1 MNKNPVGRPGS
12 PKSAADYMV
21 GRGCAPKNGKG
32 SRDASQEPGDV
43 AEMAE
48 LGTLVSTFAHEL
60 RSPLGAM
67 LTSLHVVESRI
78 GAADPAAKKGLDRI
92 RRSVWRCDNI
102 IAKLLDYSRQAPLL
116 PEETGIDQWLRALFH
131 SQSLP
136 DGITLTFEPGLGD
149 GRFRI
154 DRGQMWRAIV
164 HIIENAAQAIL
175 SGGTPGRIAAST
187 RTVGKSIEIRIADNG
202 PGVPEENR
210 AKIFDPL
217 FSGTQVGAGLGLPI
231 AKRIVE
237 LHGGT
242 ISLDPSKGR
251 ETSVTITLPID
262 PVEQAG
268 D

>member
-1 MNKNPVGRPGS
+1 MNKNPVGKPGP
-12 PKSAADYMV
+12 PKSAANYMAAKHEAV
-21 GRGCAPKNGKG
+21 KNGKG
-32 SRDASQEPGDV
+32 SRNASQEPGDV

-67 LTSLHVVESRI
+67 LTSLHVVESRM
-78 GAADPAAKKGLDRI
+78 GGADPAAKKGLDRI

-102 IAKLLDYSRQAPLL
+102 ITRLLDYSRHEALVM
-116 PEETGIDQWLRALFH
+116 EETGIDQWLRALFH
-131 SQSLP
+131 GQSLP

-154 DRGQMWRAIV
+154 DRDQMWRAIV

-175 SGGTPGRIAAST
+175 NGGTPGRIAAST
-187 RTVGKSIEIRIADNG
+187 RTVGKSIEIRIADTG

-210 AKIFDPL
+210 AKIFEPL

-242 ISLDPSKGR
+242 ISLDAPTGR
-251 ETSVTITLPID
+251 ETSVTITLPLGRIKSSG
-262 PVEQAG
+262 E
-268 D
+268 